1 MEIVEIKGTS
11 SYFRWTT
18 TPAVG
23 VYLGESA
30 YSIYGTH
37 GNKTHGN
44 VCYQIWSEGS
54 IRTLTDKK
62 EMRLVAKAKTQ
73 KI

>member
-11 SYFRWTT
+11 SYFQWTN

-23 VYLGESA
+23 VYLGEAS
-30 YSIYGTH
+30 YTIYGTH
-37 GNKTHGN
+37 GGKTYGN
-44 VCYQIWSEGS
+44 TCYQVWSEGA

-62 EMRLVAKAKTQ
+62 EMRLVVKAKTQ

>member
-11 SYFRWTT
+11 SYFRWTN

-23 VYLGESA
+23 VYLGEAS
-30 YSIYGTH
+30 YTIYGTH
-37 GNKTHGN
+37 GGKTYGN
-44 VCYQIWSEGS
+44 TCYQIWSEGA